1 MGVSLII
8 KSNPGII
15 QISDYEFSSFNEEG
29 WIKCCLNLKVDC
41 FEVSLSTQFWKP
53 DLEAFQKSID
63 DFIKDDK
70 LKICFNVTEDFI
82 SLEGKTQYNGTVL
95 WKGKIHSINDSSNFL
110 CFNLETDKS
119 VVNDLS
125 VALSYLLRN

>member
-1 MGVSLII
+1 M
-8 KSNPGII
+8 
-15 QISDYEFSSFNEEG
+15 D
-29 WIKCCLNLKVDC
+29 
-41 FEVSLSTQFWKP
+41 
-53 DLEAFQKSID
+53 FQKSID
-63 DFIKDDK
+63 GFIKDDK

-82 SLEGKTQYNGTVL
+82 SLEGKTQYNGTIL
-95 WKGKIHSINDSSNFL
+95 WKGEIHSINDSSNYL